1 VVGTR
6 WRRTRTAVTAST
18 SDDDDDHDDDDG
30 AYQDD
35 DDDDDDDADQA
46 ALGPVVGPFPE
57 GVSDRG
63 WDAMAEDPDGR
74 YGIDQ
79 R

>member
-1 VVGTR
+1 VI
-6 WRRTRTAVTAST
+6 
-18 SDDDDDHDDDDG
+18 
-30 AYQDD
+30 
-35 DDDDDDDADQA
+35 
-46 ALGPVVGPFPE
+46 GPFPE

-79 R
+79 LPPFMRQLDDGISAT